1 MRAAIAMSAA
11 LHAAIFALA
20 ILGLPVLFESREL
33 VDAPIMVDLVEVAEV
48 TTPQPLPEPE
58 PVKEEVK
65 TAEVVEPEPPKPE
78 PPKAPPP
85 PPEPPPPP
93 PPEPEPIKAPP
104 PPPPPE
110 PEPVKLPPPPPP
122 PPPPPEP
129 EPVKAPPPE
138 PEPEQE
144 KKVALAV
151 PEPAP
156 APKPKPKPKPPPKPT
171 VKQVKPVAMAKRKTE
186 DFIADITAA
195 LLDKKIK
202 EKPRQRLRS
211 EPEAK
216 KVAVPPTP
224 RRLSTLPLTMSEKDA
239 IRAQIERCWSVPA
252 GARDAEN
259 LQVKIRIY
267 LNPDGSLSRQPEII
281 DSARMDRPGE
291 EYYRSAA
298 ESARR
303 AVLNPRCSP
312 LQNLPIS
319 KYERWREIELTFDPK
334 EMLGG

>member
-1 MRAAIAMSAA
+1 MSAGLHVA
-11 LHAAIFALA
+11 LIMLA
-20 ILGLPVLFESREL
+20 ILGLPELFTEREISEQVMLVEL
-33 VDAPIMVDLVEVAEV
+33 VQIAEE
-48 TTPQPLPEPE
+48 TTPPLPVLAPPRLAELPEPEAPEPEPPPE
-58 PVKEEVK
+58 PVKE
-65 TAEVVEPEPPKPE
+65 
-78 PPKAPPP
+78 
-85 PPEPPPPP
+85 
-93 PPEPEPIKAPP
+93 
-104 PPPPPE
+104 
-110 PEPVKLPPPPPP
+110 P

-138 PEPEQE
+138 PEPEPE

-171 VKQVKPVAMAKRKTE
+171 VKKVKPAAMPKRKSE

-202 EKPRQRLRS
+202 EKPRQRVRS

-216 KVAVPPTP
+216 KVVVPPSPSAPTS

-281 DSARMDRPGE
+281 DSARMERPGE

-334 EMLGG
+334 EMMGG

>member
-1 MRAAIAMSAA
+1 MSAA

-20 ILGLPVLFESREL
+20 ILGLPVLFQPREL
-33 VDAPIMVDLVEVAEV
+33 ADAPIFVDLVEVAEE
-48 TTPQPLPEPE
+48 TTPQPLPEPA
-58 PVKEEVK
+58 PPKQEVE
-65 TAEVVEPEPPKPE
+65 TAEVVEPEPPE

-93 PPEPEPIKAPP
+93 PPEPEP
-104 PPPPPE
+104 
-110 PEPVKLPPPPPP
+110 VKLPPPP

-138 PEPEQE
+138 PEQE
-144 KKVALAV
+144 KRVALAV

-156 APKPKPKPKPPPKPT
+156 APKPKPKPKPPPKPS
-171 VKQVKPVAMAKRKTE
+171 VKKVKPAGKPKRKTE

-202 EKPRQRLRS
+202 EKPRQRVRS

-216 KVAVPPTP
+216 RVAVPPP
-224 RRLSTLPLTMSEKDA
+224 PSPPASRRLSTLPLTISEKDA
-239 IRAQIERCWSVPA
+239 IRVQIERCWSVPA

-259 LQVKIRIY
+259 LQVKIRIF

-281 DSARMDRPGE
+281 DSARMERPGE
-291 EYYRSAA
+291 EFYRSAA

-312 LQNLPIS
+312 LQDLPIS

-334 EMLGG
+334 EMMGG

>member
-1 MRAAIAMSAA
+1 MSAA

-20 ILGLPVLFESREL
+20 ILGLPVLFQPREL
-33 VDAPIMVDLVEVAEV
+33 ADAPIFVDLVEVAEE
-48 TTPQPLPEPE
+48 TTPQPLPEPA
-58 PVKEEVK
+58 PPKQEVK
-65 TAEVVEPEPPKPE
+65 TAEVVEPEPPE

-93 PPEPEPIKAPP
+93 PPEPEQIKAPPPP

-122 PPPPPEP
+122 PPEP

-138 PEPEQE
+138 PEQE
-144 KKVALAV
+144 KRVALAV

-156 APKPKPKPKPPPKPT
+156 APKPKPKPKPPPKPS
-171 VKQVKPVAMAKRKTE
+171 VKKVKSAAKPKRKTE

-202 EKPRQRLRS
+202 EKPRQRVRS

-216 KVAVPPTP
+216 RVAVPPP
-224 RRLSTLPLTMSEKDA
+224 PSPPASRRLSTLPLTISEKDA
-239 IRAQIERCWSVPA
+239 IRVQIERCWSVPA

-259 LQVKIRIY
+259 LQVKIRIF

-281 DSARMDRPGE
+281 DSARMERPGE
-291 EYYRSAA
+291 EFYRSAA

-312 LQNLPIS
+312 LQDLPIS

-334 EMLGG
+334 EMMGG